1 MLFWFKVSSFWYTAI
16 LTLTRT
22 PLEYPAVALSHENL
36 VDILQVQSLNT
47 LCQIM
52 DGVDVVMGQL
62 KAMDVN
68 LVGS

>member
-1 MLFWFKVSSFWYTAI
+1 MVYCQYW
-16 LTLTRT
+16 TLTGT
-22 PLEYPAVALSHENL
+22 LLEYPAVALSLGKL
-36 VDILQVQSLNT
+36 VDILQVQSFDI